1 MNVHEATAFENFAGA
16 GEIDSG
22 RNSRLNETES
32 TVGEAR
38 ITHIRGKGRTWLA
51 EDDSSLR
58 TRWS

>member
-32 TVGEAR
+32 TVGGGPHNAHSGQG
-38 ITHIRGKGRTWLA
+38 THLA
-51 EDDSSLR
+51 G
-58 TRWS
+58 